1 MHRCFALA
9 LVLCFMAAACGSGAA
24 APTEEH
30 TGPATVEE
38 VAGQEGIH
46 RITLTPEAA
55 TRLGIEVAQV
65 TAGPSGRTRVPYSA
79 LIYDADG
86 AAWTYLV
93 DGGPNVFI
101 RHAVT
106 VDEIVADPGGDYVL
120 LTAGPASGTSVASV
134 GVAELFGTEFEVG
147 H

>member
-1 MHRCFALA
+1 MHRRFALA
-9 LVLCFMAAACGSGAA
+9 LVLSLMAAACGS
-24 APTEEH
+24 PPVTPPEEH
-30 TGPATVEE
+30 DRPATVEE

-55 TRLGIEVAQV
+55 TRLGIEVAEV
-65 TAGPSGRTRVPYSA
+65 IRGAGGRTRVPYSA

-86 AAWTYLV
+86 AAWTYVV

-101 RHAVT
+101 RHPVT
-106 VDEIVADPGGDYVL
+106 VQEIVADPGGDYVL
-120 LTAGPASGTSVASV
+120 LTAGPASGASVASV